1 MLRAVNASRTTR
13 WITTAAAALA
23 LAGCGGG
30 SSPPAGSGPVM
41 ATETMAVRRESP
53 HFQVLAGQAPA
64 AVVDAIADRLE
75 AERGRLLSDLRVADV
90 SQVRVRIWQ
99 DQAAWNAEVVRYFGR
114 SFTTGGYIAG
124 PGEMR
129 LLAVDRVAVNATH
142 EFAHIVSLHVNP
154 GFANNPRW
162 LWEATA
168 LYENGELVDPRTLGY
183 MTSGRPPTLQT
194 LNSDISANTQVYE
207 VGYTLAEFV
216 VATYGRD
223 ALLGLIRANG
233 DIAAVLGLTP
243 AEFERDWYA
252 FVRARHLS

>member
-1 MLRAVNASRTTR
+1 
-13 WITTAAAALA
+13 
-23 LAGCGGG
+23 
-30 SSPPAGSGPVM
+30 
-41 ATETMAVRRESP
+41 
-53 HFQVLAGQAPA
+53 
-64 AVVDAIADRLE
+64 
-75 AERGRLLSDLRVADV
+75 VADV
-90 SQVRVRIWQ
+90 AQVRVRIWQ
-99 DQAAWNAEVVRYFGR
+99 DQAAWNAEIARHFGR
-114 SFTTGGYIAG
+114 SFTTGGYITG
-124 PGEMR
+124 MDEMR

-142 EFAHIVSLHVNP
+142 EFAHIVSLYLNP

-183 MTSGRPPTLQT
+183 MTGGRPPTLQT

-216 VATYGRD
+216 VETYGRD
-223 ALLGLIRANG
+223 ALLRLIRSSG
-233 DIAAVLGLTP
+233 DLATVLGLTP